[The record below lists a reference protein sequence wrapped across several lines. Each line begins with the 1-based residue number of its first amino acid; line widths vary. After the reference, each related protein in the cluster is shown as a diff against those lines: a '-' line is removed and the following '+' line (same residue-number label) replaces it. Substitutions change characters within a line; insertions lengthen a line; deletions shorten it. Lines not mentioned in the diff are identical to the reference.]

1 MATDTDIVS
10 SESTNRPAAAR
21 RNGVEGSL
29 NCGPIANEPKS
40 AMAALTDTSDR
51 ASQARVI
58 TVEEPVITNGRRT
71 VAFEVLATTVT
82 APEITV
88 GLN

>member
-1 MATDTDIVS
+1 MATGTGIVS

-21 RNGVEGSL
+21 QNGVEGSL

-40 AMAALTDTSDR
+40 VMAGLTDTSDR
-51 ASQARVI
+51 ASQARVT
-58 TVEEPVITNGRRT
+58 TVEEPATTDGRRT
-71 VAFEVLATTVT
+71 VAFEALATTVT